1 VTNLPQT
8 RYSGPVVWPMIVAPE
23 QGEVLLAELSPRP
36 QRHHPSLSLLRHHPA
51 VAVAVAHPA
60 VAAPPATHNPLPR
73 PPLSIP
79 EIGGRS
85 WP

>member
-1 VTNLPQT
+1 MTNLPQT
-8 RYSGPVVWPMIVAPE
+8 RYCGPVVWPMMVAPE

-60 VAAPPATHNPLPR
+60 VVAHPAAHNHPPR
-73 PPLSIP
+73 PRLSTP
-79 EIGGRS
+79 AIGGRS
-85 WP
+85 WR